1 MVRTLL
7 WEQAWGRNGPRIVR
21 PYEAAQNDALI
32 KEAEHRMDP
41 KSASPLLGPMLEG
54 MAGL

>member
-7 WEQAWGRNGPRIVR
+7 WEEAWGRNGPRIVR
-21 PYEAAQNDALI
+21 PDEAARKDALI

-41 KSASPLLGPMLEG
+41 ECANPLLGPMLRR
-54 MAGL
+54 

>member
-1 MVRTLL
+1 MVQTLL
-7 WEQAWGRNGPRIVR
+7 WEEAWGRNGPRIVR

-41 KSASPLLGPMLEG
+41 KSASPLLGPMLRR
-54 MAGL
+54 